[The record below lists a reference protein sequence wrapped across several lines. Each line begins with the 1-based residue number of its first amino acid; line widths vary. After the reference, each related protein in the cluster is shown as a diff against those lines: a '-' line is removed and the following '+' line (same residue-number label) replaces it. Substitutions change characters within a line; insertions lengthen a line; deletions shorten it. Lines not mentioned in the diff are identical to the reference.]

1 MRVQW
6 THPFSCV
13 RLFQQ
18 LHRGFPFA
26 CYHNTSRGSRVEDH
40 FCTFFESRRFLLL
53 SDNGPQ
59 VASKQFG
66 AFAEGWSFNHVI
78 TSPRYPQSNDKVENA
93 VKTVE
98 RLFEK
103 CKESGVSEFQAML
116 DWLNT
121 PTEGMATSRAQRLMG
136 RRCRTLLPTSESLL
150 RPSYLLRDNVRHQK
164 E

>member
-1 MRVQW
+1 M
-6 THPFSCV
+6 
-13 RLFQQ
+13 
-18 LHRGFPFA
+18 
-26 CYHNTSRGSRVEDH
+26 
-40 FCTFFESRRFLLL
+40 LL

-59 VASKQFG
+59 VASKQLG

-78 TSPRYPQSNDKVENA
+78 TSPRYPQSNGKVENA

-103 CKESGVSEFQAML
+103 CKESGVSEFQAVL

-136 RRCRTLLPTSESLL
+136 RCCRTLLPTSESLL
-150 RPSYLLRDNVRHQK
+150 RPSYSLRDDVRHQK